1 MKKYLHIILFV
12 VAIITPLFSFALC
25 TIVGESDFY
34 GMAGIMRY
42 TWIMWC
48 FIPIPLLLFLNGIK
62 SKKRYYKVV
71 AIIVIIILTI
81 FGSYKFIFSE
91 YFDYNK
97 EIVASTSR
105 IMQIYMPEDVK
116 VATNKS
122 QGFKISYVKILNHSE
137 EEAFTKSQ
145 DNDPKWVNNLCSD
158 LFNSLPYNI
167 QLESNSF
174 DSFIFYNITD
184 REYNSYPRTNGE
196 YECIFV
202 AYDKSD
208 SKILILSDFS
218 LNVNL

>member
-1 MKKYLHIILFV
+1 MKRYLHIILLV
-12 VAIITPLFSFALC
+12 MAIITPIISFALC
-25 TIVGESDFY
+25 TIVGESNFY

-48 FIPIPLLLFLNGIK
+48 FIPIPLLLLFDGIR
-62 SKKRYYKVV
+62 SKKRYNKVV
-71 AIIVIIILTI
+71 AIIVIIILMI

-91 YFDYNK
+91 NFDYNK
-97 EIVASTSR
+97 EVVASTSR
-105 IMQIYMPEDVK
+105 IMQIYIPGDVK
-116 VATNKS
+116 VATNKAN
-122 QGFKISYVKILNHSE
+122 GYNISYVKILNYSE
-137 EEAFTKSQ
+137 KDAFIKSL
-145 DNDPKWVNNLCSD
+145 NDDSNWVNKLSSN

-174 DSFIFYNITD
+174 DSFILYNITN

-208 SKILILSDFS
+208 NRLLILSDFS
-218 LNVNL
+218 IKVNL